1 MDKKIKH
8 TYNLIQ
14 SHFPFEPTN
23 DQSKLM
29 AVLSEFLHSKEENS
43 LMLLKGFAGTGKT
56 SIIASLVK
64 MFANVKY
71 KTVLMA
77 PTGRAAKVMSTYS
90 KHLAS
95 TIHKKIYFT
104 DIKEGVFQFKKQV
117 NKHKNT
123 FFIIDEA
130 SMVSDQSNGV
140 GNDYYQ
146 SRRLLEDVFS
156 YVYSGHNCRMILVGD
171 TAQLPPVG
179 LERGEAL
186 DANYM
191 KVNFNTSV
199 FEFELQEV
207 VRQAVDSGIL
217 SNATTIREK
226 IQLGDTNMP
235 FFNANDF
242 SDFNRINGEELE
254 ELLNDTF
261 LKNIEESILI
271 TRSNKRANLFNK
283 EIRNRIL
290 YKDGVVSSG
299 DLLMVVRNNYF
310 WLPKDSKAGFIA
322 NGDILEILNIINI
335 EEIYG
340 FHFAG
345 VRVRLVD
352 YDEEKDFEVKILL
365 DTLDIESANLDYER
379 QRELYFAISQDY
391 QDIPSR
397 YLRHQKIVNNAYF
410 NALQVKFSYAITC
423 HKAQGGQWDYVFVDQ
438 GFLPK
443 EGIDLEYLKWLYT
456 AITRSKKSV
465 FLVNFTE
472 EMFLKGVNY

>member
-1 MDKKIKH
+1 MDNNLTH
-8 TYNLIQ
+8 TSKRIQ
-14 SHFPFEPTN
+14 SHFPFEPTD
-23 DQSKLM
+23 DQLELM
-29 AVLSEFLHSKEENS
+29 GVLAEFLHSKEENS

-56 SIIASLVK
+56 SIIAALVE
-64 MFANVKY
+64 MFSAVKY
-71 KTVLMA
+71 KTVLLA
-77 PTGRAAKVMSTYS
+77 PTGRAAKVMSKYS

-95 TIHKKIYFT
+95 TIHKKVYFT
-104 DIKEGVFQFKKQV
+104 DVQDGVFQFKMQK
-117 NKHKNT
+117 NMHRNT
-123 FFIIDEA
+123 FFIVDEA
-130 SMVSDQSNGV
+130 SMISDQSSGV

-146 SRRLLEDVFS
+146 SRRLLEDLFR
-156 YVYSGHNCRMILVGD
+156 YVYSGVNCRMILVGD
-171 TAQLPPVG
+171 SAQLPPVG

-186 DANYM
+186 DGEYM
-191 KVNFNTSV
+191 RVNFNASV

-217 SNATTIREK
+217 MNATAIREK
-226 IQLGDTNMP
+226 IRAGNVDMP
-235 FFNANDF
+235 FFNVDAF

-261 LKNIEESILI
+261 LKNVEESILI

-283 EIRNRIL
+283 EIRNRVL
-290 YKDGVVSSG
+290 YRDEVLSCS

-322 NGDILEILNIINI
+322 NGDIIEVLNILSI
-335 EEIYG
+335 EDMYG
-340 FHFAG
+340 FSFAD

-352 YDEEKDFEVKILL
+352 YDEEKDFEVKVLL
-365 DTLDIESANLDYER
+365 DTLDIDSANLDYKR

-391 QDIPSR
+391 QDVPSR
-397 YLRHQKIVNNAYF
+397 YVRHQKVVNSAYF

-443 EGIDLEYLKWLYT
+443 DGIDLEYLKWLYT
-456 AITRSKKSV
+456 AVTRSKKGV
-465 FLVNFTE
+465 FLVDFTE
-472 EMFLKGVNY
+472 EMFYASEK